1 MRRLH
6 RDASPGNGGKMAKW
20 RFHRVFFGVFTNR
33 TCGVLVV
40 LSGFNWF
47 WNLVLAGLNWFLYNG
62 FYWGFMGLR
71 WLDMMEKDGKS
82 MFNDDLSTA
91 KTVLRV
97 IDLSS
102 KTEMS
107 SANTWSL
114 LEEGMSHKKTSDK
127 NWN

>member
-1 MRRLH
+1 
-6 RDASPGNGGKMAKW
+6 MAKW
-20 RFHRVFFGVFTNR
+20 RFHRVFFWVFTNR